1 MQPGPGTR
9 VILTYNAG
17 PQTTWG
23 EWADTAVALEE
34 WTLRWDIVALNFA
47 SNIIGESGPP
57 SGVGTLKSIFIPP

>member
-1 MQPGPGTR
+1 MQAGPGAR
-9 VILTYNAG
+9 VILTFNAG

-47 SNIIGESGPP
+47 LNILGESGPP
-57 SGVGTLKSIFIPP
+57 LGVGSLQSIFIPP